1 MLGRFQ
7 QSRLRIEIEATEAAI
22 REALLCPT
30 QFRQWLCPQQFSDG
44 LPERLQAGLVF
55 TGWLGPVTTHHQVQR
70 VDTHSLHLLLSGAID
85 GVHHWH
91 WGDGWV
97 QSSIEGV
104 SLVPIGVSHT
114 VGLLRFKQFL
124 SH

>member
-1 MLGRFQ
+1 M
-7 QSRLRIEIEATEAAI
+7 LRIEIEATEAAI
-22 REALLCPT
+22 REGLLCPT
-30 QFRQWLCPQQFSDG
+30 QFRQWLCPQRFSDG

-55 TGWLGPVTTHHQVQR
+55 TSWLGPVTTRHEVQR
-70 VDTHSLHLLLSGAID
+70 VDAHSLHLLLSGAID

-104 SLVPIGVSHT
+104 SLMPIGVSHT

-124 SH
+124 SR